1 MGRGLGVML
10 LGLGILL
17 LLAAEG
23 AAGERVFGPALY
35 QRGTG
40 APKTYQGAFEVCDP
54 SGSFRLVVENGPDG
68 VPRVS
73 SATVLLNGTRVV
85 WPSDLN
91 QQVAGLDRPVTLRG
105 ANEIEVRL
113 ASGPPGGLRLWI
125 EATMRCLTVRI
136 TEPAAGD
143 IVPGPWVLVRGEVRG
158 LDEVGVTVNGVRASV
173 EDGRFAAFVPL
184 EPGEARLTVVATDL
198 TGRVAADTVDLTV
211 EAVAEEEEPA
221 VELEVY
227 PRHGLAPLTV
237 TFTVREAL
245 AEPVGAVELDVDGDG
260 VADLA
265 APEPGEFTYT
275 YEREGLYLPTVTLT
289 DATGGRHTARSLVH
303 VHPIPPVEARWQA
316 MRALL
321 GQGDIE
327 GALGYFTEGV
337 REGYR
342 DLFTALLPAGALD
355 ELANDLADFRF
366 IRMLPEGVEGDLRV
380 IRDGVE
386 YSFFV
391 LLVPD
396 PVDGLWKIQG
406 F

>member
-1 MGRGLGVML
+1 MGRGLGVIL
-10 LGLGILL
+10 SWLGILL

-85 WPSDLN
+85 GPSDLN

-158 LDEVGVTVNGVRASV
+158 LDEVGVTVNGVPAAV
-173 EDGRFAAFVPL
+173 QGGDFAALVPVDPEVIEL
-184 EPGEARLTVVATDL
+184 VAVATTPDGDTAEARQPLAVTP
-198 TGRVAADTVDLTV
+198 AA
-211 EAVAEEEEPA
+211 EPA
-221 VELEVY
+221 LFFRAIPAGGV
-227 PRHGLAPLTV
+227 APLTV
-237 TFTVREAL
+237 TFTLSRPEPMTEVAL
-245 AEPVGAVELDVDGDG
+245 DLEGDG
-260 VADLA
+260 AIDFQGPSLD
-265 APEPGEFTYT
+265 GEAFTFAQP
-275 YEREGLYLPTVTLT
+275 GLYVPTLT
-289 DATGGRHTARSLVH
+289 GTDETGATHVATTLVH
-303 VHPIPPVEARWQA
+303 VYDVTVLDQRLQAIWQGFKDTVQAGDVARAISFIHSAARARYQA
-316 MRALL
+316 QLSRL
-321 GQGDIE
+321 G
-327 GALGYFTEGV
+327 AAT
-337 REGYR
+337 
-342 DLFTALLPAGALD
+342 
-355 ELANDLADFRF
+355 LANIDSYLTAIQLVEVGFGGAQYE
-366 IRMLPEGVEGDLRV
+366 MLRE
-380 IRDGVE
+380 RDGQTL
-386 YSFFV
+386 SFAVWFQ
-391 LLVPD
+391 LD
-396 PVDGLWKIQG
+396 TDGLWRLRR